1 MLVCVITF
9 SAAILFHG
17 DTTMMQTG
25 LFDWQQ
31 RFEDLDKGGD
41 PLIKL
46 NTIINWE
53 IFRPSLDIVREKE
66 RKSTAGRKPFD
77 VILMF
82 KILVIQ
88 SLYNLSDDQLEF
100 QIRDRLSF
108 MRFLGL
114 SLGHTVPDAKTIW
127 LFREQL
133 TESKLIQKVFKQFDQ
148 FLREHGFAAKKGQIV
163 DASIVQAPRQRN
175 RRDENKLVKEGKA
188 PEDWAPNKRRQKDV
202 DARWTKK
209 NGKTFYGYKNHICI
223 DVKHK
228 FVRDYE
234 VTSASVHDSQVFE
247 DLLDRQ
253 NTSRDVWADSAYRS
267 EEALGTL
274 SEQGY
279 REHLQRKG
287 CRHHKLTEKE
297 IKGNHTRSKTRSRVE
312 HVFGVQA
319 QRAGV
324 LLIRT
329 IGAVRAKTKIG
340 LRNLS
345 YNLDR
350 YAMLKVKLCSDIG

>member
-1 MLVCVITF
+1 
-9 SAAILFHG
+9 
-17 DTTMMQTG
+17 MMQTG

-41 PLIKL
+41 PLAKL
-46 NTIINWE
+46 NSIIDWGL
-53 IFRPSLDIVREKE
+53 FRPALETIRDKE
-66 RKSTAGRKPFD
+66 RKSNAGRKPFD

-100 QIRDRLSF
+100 HIRDRLSF

-114 SLGHTVPDAKTIW
+114 SLGETVPDAKTIW

-133 TESKLIQKVFKQFDQ
+133 TEGKVIEKVFKRFDR
-148 FLREHGFAAKKGQIV
+148 FLRENGFAAKKGQII

-175 RRDENKLVKEGKA
+175 SRDENKQIKDGNP
-188 PEDWAPNKRRQKDV
+188 PEDWKPGKRRQKDV

-209 NGKTFYGYKNHICI
+209 NGRTYYGYKNHISI

-228 FVRDYE
+228 FVRTYE
-234 VTSASVHDSQVFE
+234 VTTASVHDSQVFE
-247 DLLDRQ
+247 ELLDPK
-253 NTSRDVWADSAYRS
+253 NSSRDVWADSAYRS
-267 EEALGTL
+267 ENSLDYL
-274 SEQGY
+274 SGEGY

-287 CRHHKLTEKE
+287 CRHAKLTSWE
-297 IKGNHTRSKTRSRVE
+297 IRGNYTRSKTRSRVE

-319 QRAGV
+319 QRAGN

-329 IGAVRAKTKIG
+329 IGFVRAKAKIG
-340 LRNLS
+340 LRNLA

-350 YAMLKVKLCSDIG
+350 YAMLSMKSGVAMG